1 MKLIRQLRYILL
13 GLLLGAAF
21 ATVTVSAQAAP
32 VLDPVAPS
40 AAASTPAALGPSCRY
55 GVAALSQSQLSWMD
69 PLAAGWFITF
79 NPNGDSSGRP
89 EFVPVIRI
97 RQNKQGCAYLPSF
110 TVDPPLTAAGL
121 GAAVQNRRGHLWI
134 VGNEPD
140 RGPDPSPDPAKCSQG
155 VQDDTYPEVYAR
167 AYHDVYH
174 YIKRL
179 DPTARVANAGLVQVT
194 PGRVQYLDK
203 VWDAYKSLYGVT
215 WPVDV
220 WNMHL
225 YILPEVDPSGKPNGI
240 ASVALGTDPALAI
253 RESGNDKNQCAN
265 PSVYCW
271 AEHDDMTEFARQVVA
286 MRTWMKARGEQNK
299 PLMLSEFSLLYPYIV
314 DAPGSCFLMDEYG
327 NCFTQERVRT
337 FLNNS
342 MSYLDTATDPNLGYP
357 RDGNRLV
364 QRWLWFSIYN
374 NGVGSASNLL
384 NSSLT
389 TMTLPGQAYATHANS
404 TARYL
409 NLFPAS
415 TYGAAA
421 PPANAQAGSTAT
433 LIAEVRNIG
442 ANETTGKT
450 TVTFYADEARTQP
463 IGSAQIVDRLRGCEA
478 NGVQVSTQWPGRT
491 PGKWDYWVVVDA
503 TNDWTESNEGDNI
516 LKGSVFVGSKWT
528 FLPSFAA
535 LGSLPAGSA
544 DAVNPVVFRA
554 CDELGVLG

>member
-1 MKLIRQLRYILL
+1 ML

-79 NPNGDSSGRP
+79 SPNGDSSGRP
-89 EFVPVIRI
+89 EYVPVIRI
-97 RQNKQGCAYLPSF
+97 QQNKQGCAYLPSF

-121 GAAVQNRRGHLWI
+121 GAAVQTGAGTCGSSVTSRTAAR
-134 VGNEPD
+134 PQ
-140 RGPDPSPDPAKCSQG
+140 PDPAKCS
-155 VQDDTYPEVYAR
+155 R
-167 AYHDVYH
+167 AC
-174 YIKRL
+174 RMTPSRTSTRR
-179 DPTARVANAGLVQVT
+179 PTTTSTTTSSDWTPRRGSRTPGSSKVT
-194 PGRVQYLDK
+194 PGRLQYLDK
-203 VWDAYKSLYGVT
+203 VWNAYKSLYGVT

-240 ASVALGTDPALAI
+240 ASVAVGTDPALGM

-271 AEHDDMTEFARQVVA
+271 AEHDDMTEFAGQVVA
-286 MRTWMKARGEQNK
+286 MRTWMKARGEQKK
-299 PLMLSEFSLLYPYIV
+299 PLMLSEYSLLYPYIV

-327 NCFTQERVRT
+327 NCFTPERVRT

-528 FLPSFAA
+528 FLPS
-535 LGSLPAGSA
+535 S
-544 DAVNPVVFRA
+544 RR
-554 CDELGVLG
+554 